1 MKSLAQAIEKLNYGL
16 DWWIDFD
23 TTNSSGFIHRFKY
36 LNLGD
41 SVDAFFV
48 ICIMATDDI
57 VVLNTTV
64 NV

>member
-1 MKSLAQAIEKLNYGL
+1 MKLLPQAIEKLNYGL
-16 DWWIDFD
+16 DWWINFD

-36 LNLGD
+36 LNLGE

-48 ICIMATDDI
+48 ICTMVTDDI
-57 VVLNTTV
+57 VGLNTTV

>member
-1 MKSLAQAIEKLNYGL
+1 MKLLPQAIEKLDYRL
-16 DWWIDFD
+16 DWWINFD
-23 TTNSSGFIHRFKY
+23 TTNNSGFIHRFKY

-48 ICIMATDDI
+48 ICTMVTDDI

-64 NV
+64 NI